1 MSPAPPRIVVF
12 DIGGVLVRISRSW
25 RENHERAG
33 LPGDPPPEDSN
44 FEARRTQ
51 LSAQFHLG
59 RLTTDEY
66 AAEVASASDGRYS
79 ASDILAAQ
87 SAHLLGEYAG
97 IESVFDRIEH
107 AATATG
113 LLSNTNSLHWS
124 RLVGDQGHAAEFPN
138 VARAKHRYASHLL
151 GLAKPDPAI
160 YRALVAGTG
169 YAGEQILF
177 FDDSMEN
184 IDAARA
190 EGWRAEWIDH
200 TGDTAAQMLA
210 LLAAH
215 RGLGARN

>member
-12 DIGGVLVRISRSW
+12 DIGGVLVRVSRSW
-25 RENHERAG
+25 RESQERAG
-33 LPGDPPPEDSN
+33 LPGDPPPEDSD
-44 FEARRTQ
+44 FEARRKQ
-51 LSAQFHLG
+51 ILAQFHLG
-59 RLTTDEY
+59 KLDADKF
-66 AAEVASASDGRYS
+66 AAEVAVASDGQYS

-87 SAHLLGEYAG
+87 SARLLGEHVGIAG
-97 IESVFDRIEH
+97 VIDRIER
-107 AATATG
+107 AGIVMG
-113 LLSNTNSLHWS
+113 LLSETHSLHWS

-151 GLAKPDPAI
+151 GRSKPDPAI

-177 FDDSMEN
+177 FDDTLEN
-184 IDAARA
+184 VDAARA

-200 TGDTAAQMLA
+200 TGDTAAQLLA

-215 RGLGARN
+215 GVPE